1 MRVEVGGCSLYFSK
15 DASVAFPQVLLVSLF
30 FKLIT
35 RKNIFA
41 APLGE
46 MKILIDKFLRFFSI
60 SFQFKLQSGEGNAK
74 TRSNLARDKFH
85 LEQKLFCLRFTWTL
99 DGIQSR
105 WLSFIGCANTG
116 ALGGD
121 ITKSLFSNIIRNLLP
136 SHKVHIFSR
145 ELGFAT
151 FTQKKFRKAY
161 WNSLQTLNERF

>member
-1 MRVEVGGCSLYFSK
+1 MDYVVCMRVEVGGCSLYFSK

-74 TRSNLARDKFH
+74 
-85 LEQKLFCLRFTWTL
+85 L
-99 DGIQSR
+99 DPIWREINFIWSK
-105 WLSFIGCANTG
+105 SFSACG
-116 ALGGD
+116 
-121 ITKSLFSNIIRNLLP
+121 SP
-136 SHKVHIFSR
+136 
-145 ELGFAT
+145 EL
-151 FTQKKFRKAY
+151 
-161 WNSLQTLNERF
+161 